1 MSIVRLILLSTA
13 LGTDL
18 FSVTLGLG
26 MNRFRLRQILKASV
40 YFALAHV
47 FLLLSGYNL
56 GHYLGYFLEH
66 VGTHYNPFTS
76 DSMRNWAG
84 IAGAVVLVLLGLNM
98 LWRNI
103 KEDDEKACVRAAN
116 PLQGLNLILLA
127 VSVSLDALAVGFGLG
142 MLDVD
147 LILLCVIL
155 GIVIFIIALIGLML
169 GRKLGVMIGQRAE
182 LVGGLVLIFMG
193 LNVLL

>member
-13 LGTDL
+13 LGTDM

-26 MNRFRLRQILKASV
+26 MNRFRLRQIFKASV
-40 YFALAHV
+40 CFALAHV
-47 FLLLSGYNL
+47 FLLLTGYNL
-56 GHYLGYFLEH
+56 GHLLGFFVEH
-66 VGTHYNPFTS
+66 IGTHHNPFST
-76 DSMRNWAG
+76 DSMQNWAG
-84 IAGAVVLVLLGLNM
+84 ILGAVVLVLLGINM
-98 LWRNI
+98 IWSNV
-103 KEDDEKACVRAAN
+103 KEDEENACAQAIN
-116 PLQGLNLILLA
+116 PLQGLSFLLL
-127 VSVSLDALAVGFGLG
+127 VISVSLDALAVGFGLG

-155 GIVIFIIALIGLML
+155 GIVIFIIALTGLML

-182 LVGGLVLIFMG
+182 LIGGLVLIMMG